1 MITANL
7 SKNKIIDRQIG
18 QYLQHNQDNKLTSM
32 NSSDTVI
39 LKAFLAA
46 LMRLE
51 KPLPSDLQNQI
62 NEIGKTFLENI
73 TKLAFVVKQY
83 SPLEQEYHSARYT
96 LEDKGERLWFSAT
109 DVLDSTQIDEE
120 KLTQFAAEVFNAE
133 DSVGFVKQ
141 VYAESTEIGK
151 ILFQLR
157 RQTSFMVEITEE
169 IPEEELWVWQNS
181 AVWASLERGLQQA
194 QASKGSYLGDFS

>member
-1 MITANL
+1 
-7 SKNKIIDRQIG
+7 
-18 QYLQHNQDNKLTSM
+18 M

-62 NEIGKTFLENI
+62 NKIGKTFPENI
-73 TKLAFVVKQY
+73 TKLSFVVKQD
-83 SPLEQEYHSARYT
+83 SLLEQEYHSARYT
-96 LEDKGERLWFSAT
+96 LEDKCERLWFSAT
-109 DVLDSTQIDEE
+109 KVLDSTQIDEE
-120 KLTQFAAEVFNAE
+120 KLTQFATEVFQTE
-133 DSVGFVKQ
+133 DSVTFVKQ
-141 VYAESTEIGK
+141 AYTESSEIGK

-157 RQTSFMVEITEE
+157 QQTSFMVESTEE

-194 QASKGSYLGDFS
+194 QAGKGRYLGDFS

>member
-1 MITANL
+1 
-7 SKNKIIDRQIG
+7 
-18 QYLQHNQDNKLTSM
+18 M
-32 NSSDTVI
+32 NSNDTLI
-39 LKAFLAA
+39 LKAFIAA

-62 NEIGKTFLENI
+62 HEIGRTFPDNL
-73 TKLAFVVKQY
+73 TKVNFAVKEY
-83 SPLEQEYHSARYT
+83 SPLEQEYDFARYT
-96 LEDKGERLWFSAT
+96 LENRGERLCFLAT
-109 DVLDSTQIDEE
+109 EVLNFTQIDEE
-120 KLTQFAAEVFNAE
+120 RLTLFAGEVFKAE
-133 DSVGFVKQ
+133 DSVSYVKQ
-141 VYAESTEIGK
+141 AYAESGEIGK

-194 QASKGSYLGDFS
+194 QAGKGRYLGDFS

>member
-1 MITANL
+1 
-7 SKNKIIDRQIG
+7 
-18 QYLQHNQDNKLTSM
+18 M

-51 KPLPSDLQNQI
+51 TALPSDLQAKINQI
-62 NEIGKTFLENI
+62 GQNFAETI
-73 TKLAFVVKQY
+73 TKLDFIVKEY
-83 SPLEQEYHSARYT
+83 SPLEQEYHSARYN
-96 LEDKGERLWFSAT
+96 LEDKAERLWFSAT
-109 DVLDSTQIDEE
+109 EVWDSTQIDEE
-120 KLTQFAAEVFNAE
+120 KLAKFAVEVFVAE
-133 DSVGFVKQ
+133 DSVNLVKQ
-141 VYAESTEIGK
+141 VYAESGELGK

-157 RQTSFMVEITEE
+157 QQTSFMVENTEE

-194 QASKGSYLGDFS
+194 QTAKGRYLGDFS

>member
-1 MITANL
+1 
-7 SKNKIIDRQIG
+7 
-18 QYLQHNQDNKLTSM
+18 M

-51 KPLPSDLQNQI
+51 TALPSDLQAKINQI
-62 NEIGKTFLENI
+62 GQNLPETI
-73 TKLAFVVKQY
+73 TKLDFIVKEY
-83 SPLEQEYHSARYT
+83 SLLEQEYHSARYN
-96 LEDKGERLWFSAT
+96 LEDKAERLWFSAT
-109 DVLDSTQIDEE
+109 EVWDSMQIDEDQLA
-120 KLTQFAAEVFNAE
+120 KFAVEVFVAE
-133 DSVGFVKQ
+133 DSVNLVKQ
-141 VYAESTEIGK
+141 VYAESGELGK

-157 RQTSFMVEITEE
+157 QQTSFMVKNTEE

-194 QASKGSYLGDFS
+194 QTAKGSYLGDFS